1 MQHSQTA
8 SRVATVGPSSTK
20 AVSDE
25 SLISQIASGDKH
37 ALRVLIA
44 RHNTRVF
51 RFLLR
56 IVRNEATAEDLLN
69 EVFVDVWR
77 HATRFEARCR
87 PTTWILAIARN
98 NALCSLR
105 RRAFDQL
112 DDQMDIEDPADNPET
127 IAQKAS
133 RSEILQECLGQLS
146 VSHREVVDLVY
157 YHEQSIDE
165 AAQIIGAPSST
176 VKTRLFYARKQL
188 AELMFK
194 RGVEASYA

>member
-8 SRVATVGPSSTK
+8 SRVATVGPLSTK
-20 AVSDE
+20 AASDE
-25 SLISQIASGDKH
+25 SLISQIASGDKY

-98 NALCSLR
+98 KALCSLR
-105 RRAFDQL
+105 RRSFDQL

-127 IAQKAS
+127 TAQKAS
-133 RSEILQECLGQLS
+133 RSAILQECLKRLS

-188 AELMFK
+188 AELMSK
-194 RGVEASYA
+194 RGIEASYA

>member
-1 MQHSQTA
+1 MQYSQIA
-8 SRVATVGPSSTK
+8 SRVATVGPLSTK

-37 ALRVLIA
+37 AIRVLIA

-69 EVFVDVWR
+69 DVFVDVWR

-98 NALCSLR
+98 KALCSLR
-105 RRAFDQL
+105 RRSSDEL

-133 RSEILQECLGQLS
+133 RSAILQECLRQLS

-165 AAQIIGAPSST
+165 AAQIIGALSNT

>member
-44 RHNTRVF
+44 RHSTRVF
-51 RFLLR
+51 RFLFR

-69 EVFVDVWR
+69 EVFLDVWR
-77 HATRFEARCR
+77 HAGRFESRCQVA
-87 PTTWILAIARN
+87 TWILAIARN
-98 NALCSLR
+98 KALSSLR
-105 RRAFDQL
+105 QRSFDELDNQL
-112 DDQMDIEDPADNPET
+112 DIQDPGDDPET
-127 IAQKAS
+127 VMQKAS
-133 RSEILQECLGQLS
+133 RGAMLQECLGQLS
-146 VSHREVVDLVY
+146 APHREVIDLVY

-165 AAQIIGAPSST
+165 VATIIGAPPNT
-176 VKTRLFYARKQL
+176 VKSRLFYARKQL
-188 AELMFK
+188 AELMSK
-194 RGVEASYA
+194 RGVEASCA

>member
-98 NALCSLR
+98 KALCSFRQRSFDELD
-105 RRAFDQL
+105 DQL
-112 DDQMDIEDPADNPET
+112 DIQDPSDDPE
-127 IAQKAS
+127 AVMQKTR
-133 RSEILQECLGQLS
+133 RSALLQDCLRRLS
-146 VSHREVVDLVY
+146 APHREVIDLVY

-165 AAQIIGAPSST
+165 VAKIVGAPSST

-188 AELMFK
+188 AELMSK
-194 RGVEASYA
+194 RGVEASCA